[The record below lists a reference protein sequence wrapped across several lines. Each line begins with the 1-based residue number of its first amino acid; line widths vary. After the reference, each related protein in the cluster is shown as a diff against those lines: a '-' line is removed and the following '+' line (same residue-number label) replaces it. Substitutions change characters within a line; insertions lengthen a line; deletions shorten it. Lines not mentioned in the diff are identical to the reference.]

1 MAKNKPNIDV
11 SLQIIAIET
20 LDFSLFPFDNK
31 LLPLN
36 TFHFNINL
44 EQQFMLDKNLVFV
57 IPKVDIMHENNET
70 KLGTIKIN
78 CIFNIK
84 ELSEFCDSKTKK
96 ITLPEPLVRT
106 LNSITISTCRGV
118 MASQFKGTI
127 LNNAILPLVDPQ
139 NFSSANNN

>member
-1 MAKNKPNIDV
+1 MAKNKTNIDI

-31 LLPLN
+31 LMPLN

-44 EQQFMLDKNLVFV
+44 EQQFVLDKNLVFV

-70 KLGTIKIN
+70 KLGTIKIK

-96 ITLPEPLVRT
+96 VTLPEPVVST
-106 LNSITISTCRGV
+106 LNSISISTCRGV

-127 LNNAILPLVDPQ
+127 LNNAILPLIDPKL
-139 NFSSANNN
+139 FSSNHSD

>member
-139 NFSSANNN
+139 NFSSANND